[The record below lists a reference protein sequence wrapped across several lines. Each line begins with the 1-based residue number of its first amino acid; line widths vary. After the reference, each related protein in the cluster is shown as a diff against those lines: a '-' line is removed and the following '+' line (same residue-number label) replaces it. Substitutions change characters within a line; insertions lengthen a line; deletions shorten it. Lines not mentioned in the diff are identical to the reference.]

1 MKDGIGVEHYLVTII
16 YIVLVTALLFC
27 ALENIN
33 APWRAVYVSL
43 GIITSFTIKQ
53 LLIRLEY
60 KSKYLLY
67 FLISADIVMTVYLSM
82 ITIGTSYRIFYYV
95 IMYEVVFNI
104 KKVRAFFVCIGLY
117 ALDLSVN
124 YYRIGK
130 VNISL
135 FLKQELYYLPVVLL
149 IAVVLF
155 LVKYIIE
162 VNLNLFETRSKL
174 EASNVELGDAY
185 KSLKTA
191 YRKNEDY
198 LIMQEKNELAR
209 EIHDTVGHTLTTALV
224 EMEAAK
230 ILMDSST
237 LPDSNIQQSSQKLGA
252 AVKQVRK
259 GLNEVRNS
267 VSQLNNKDVDYY
279 KKMINIIDDVKRHT
293 EVVIRYDIDD
303 ISRESE
309 ELKKCI
315 FRALQEGIT
324 NSIRHGGSSAVVF
337 KLKYEKEDL
346 YFSLEDN
353 GKGCGFYKKGFG
365 LSAMEERVKDACGD
379 MEVMTEPG
387 EGFNIYIKFYKI
399 NNVHISN

>member
-1 MKDGIGVEHYLVTII
+1 MKDGFEVEHYLVTII

-43 GIITSFTIKQ
+43 GIITSFTFKQ

-60 KSKYLLY
+60 KSKYLFY
-67 FLISADIVMTVYLSM
+67 FLIAADIAMTVYLSM

-95 IMYEVVFNI
+95 IMYEVIFNM

-130 VNISL
+130 VNIVL
-135 FLKQELYYLPVVLL
+135 FLKQALYYLPVVLL

-162 VNLNLFETRSKL
+162 VNLNLFEARSKL
-174 EASNVELGDAY
+174 EASNVELRDAY

-230 ILMDSST
+230 ILMDSSG

-267 VSQLNNKDVDYY
+267 VSALNNKNVDYY
-279 KKMINIIDDVKRHT
+279 KKMINLIDDVKKHT

-303 ISRESE
+303 ISCESE

-324 NSIRHGGSSAVVF
+324 NSIRHGDSSAVVF
-337 KLKYEKEDL
+337 KLKYGKDYL
-346 YFSLEDN
+346 FFSLEDN
-353 GKGCGFYKKGFG
+353 GEGCGFYKNGFG
-365 LSAMEERVKDACGD
+365 LSAMEERVKDAYGD

-387 EGFNIYIKFYKI
+387 EGFNIYIKFHKI
-399 NNVHISN
+399 NNGHISN